1 MKSTIVIGVGP
12 IDGLG
17 AQLCR
22 RFAASG
28 LHVQVAGRSASK
40 LDEVVALIESEGGKA
55 SSFVADVTDEA
66 RVAELFDAACAIGP
80 LSLAIYNVGNN
91 TPGQISEMEADY
103 FIQSWQ
109 SGCFGGFLFGREASR
124 RMLAADGG
132 TILFT
137 GASASLR
144 GKANFGAFNSA
155 KAGLRTL
162 AQALAK
168 EVGPEDI
175 HVGHVIVDGGIYGEK
190 IKNRFPDY
198 AKERG
203 EDGLVSL
210 EGIVDAYEFLYSQK
224 RTAWTFEVDLRTS
237 VENW

>member
-28 LHVQVAGRSASK
+28 LHVQVAGRTASK

-66 RVAELFDAACAIGP
+66 RVAELFDAACVIGP

-237 VENW
+237 MENW

>member
-28 LHVQVAGRSASK
+28 LHVQVAGRTASK

-66 RVAELFDAACAIGP
+66 RVAELFDAACATGP

>member
-1 MKSTIVIGVGP
+1 
-12 IDGLG
+12 
-17 AQLCR
+17 
-22 RFAASG
+22 
-28 LHVQVAGRSASK
+28 
-40 LDEVVALIESEGGKA
+40 
-55 SSFVADVTDEA
+55 
-66 RVAELFDAACAIGP
+66 
-80 LSLAIYNVGNN
+80 
-91 TPGQISEMEADY
+91 MEADY